1 MISVH
6 EDPKTSVNIHYFANG
21 GYPFLPYQI
30 NPLLPDGNKKLK
42 GTGLFKYVWP
52 FCYHQALKG

>member
-21 GYPFLPYQI
+21 GYSFLPYQI

-42 GTGLFKYVWP
+42 ATGLFKYV
-52 FCYHQALKG
+52 